1 MKRAILDALAA
12 RYEAQI
18 AEADATVKIFLENS
32 VGIGEHPQHIDEVD
46 KQFEK
51 IAAAEEKLK
60 VLEDFSRTTRRRVM
74 DDMTIVSKT
83 QKLLKERL
91 QNIGDSILAGGV
103 DNMEKYKYL
112 IGQAHAIQLTLQD
125 ISNLLKP
132 KEQQDEQG
140 NVIDIG
146 EGSTKN

>member
-1 MKRAILDALAA
+1 
-12 RYEAQI
+12 
-18 AEADATVKIFLENS
+18 
-32 VGIGEHPQHIDEVD
+32 
-46 KQFEK
+46 
-51 IAAAEEKLK
+51 
-60 VLEDFSRTTRRRVM
+60 M
-74 DDMTIVSKT
+74 DDMQLIVKI
-83 QKLLKERL
+83 QKELKLRL
-91 QNIGDSILAGGV
+91 QNIGDSILGGGV

-146 EGSTKN
+146 NGKGSTKN

>member
-1 MKRAILDALAA
+1 
-12 RYEAQI
+12 
-18 AEADATVKIFLENS
+18 
-32 VGIGEHPQHIDEVD
+32 
-46 KQFEK
+46 
-51 IAAAEEKLK
+51 
-60 VLEDFSRTTRRRVM
+60 M
-74 DDMTIVSKT
+74 DDMQLIVKIQKELKT
-83 QKLLKERL
+83 RL
-91 QNIGDSILAGGV
+91 QNIGDSILGGGV

-140 NVIDIG
+140 NGIDIG